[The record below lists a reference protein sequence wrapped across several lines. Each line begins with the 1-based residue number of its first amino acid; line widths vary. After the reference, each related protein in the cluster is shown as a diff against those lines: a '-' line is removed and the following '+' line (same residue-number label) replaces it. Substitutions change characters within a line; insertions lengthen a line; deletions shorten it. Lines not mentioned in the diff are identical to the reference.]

1 MQRLVNSMFL
11 SVTNGRFV
19 RIIRPLFDDYMLAK
33 GRGQSRREQ
42 AGLRMLAFRTRLKI
56 RAARETLKETE
67 NASAPWRQW
76 PQGH

>member
-1 MQRLVNSMFL
+1 MNSMFL
-11 SVTNGRFV
+11 LATRGRFV
-19 RIIRPLFDDYMLAK
+19 RDIRFLFDDYML
-33 GRGQSRREQ
+33 GEGHGQSRREQ